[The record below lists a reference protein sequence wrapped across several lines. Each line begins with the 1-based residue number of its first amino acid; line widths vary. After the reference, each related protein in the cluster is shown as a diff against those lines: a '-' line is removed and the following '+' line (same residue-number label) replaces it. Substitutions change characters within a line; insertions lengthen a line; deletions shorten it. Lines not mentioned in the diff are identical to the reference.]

1 MEINKKKYRK
11 NIACAA
17 VKKFICIIRDWK
29 TKEYKY
35 LFIVILSRLYVWL
48 YDISHNQVNDR
59 FRNRLID
66 SFKKYK

>member
-35 LFIVILSRLYVWL
+35 LFIVILSRLYV
-48 YDISHNQVNDR
+48 
-59 FRNRLID
+59 
-66 SFKKYK
+66 